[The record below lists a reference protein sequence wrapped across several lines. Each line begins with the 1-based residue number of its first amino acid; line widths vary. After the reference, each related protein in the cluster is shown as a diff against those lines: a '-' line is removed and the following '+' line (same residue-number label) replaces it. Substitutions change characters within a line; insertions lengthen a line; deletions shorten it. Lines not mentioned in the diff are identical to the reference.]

1 MTGSKKIYTKE
12 SLKKVNDLYNDQP
25 ARPVKAVAAS
35 SSVATTAKKAKGL
48 AGIDTRPA
56 KRVKQGRV
64 PRREGVGGGRG
75 GGVGKAGG
83 GGRRGGG
90 VGEAGGGGG

>member
-1 MTGSKKIYTKE
+1 MTASKKIPKE

-25 ARPVKAVAAS
+25 ARPVEAVAAP

-48 AGIDTRPA
+48 AGLDTRPA

-64 PRREGVGGGRG
+64 PHG
-75 GGVGKAGG
+75 GGV

-90 VGEAGGGGG
+90 VGEAGGGGRQGGG